1 MPTSE
6 HQRDPATELE
16 RLDAELTVLRG
27 EIDSLRA
34 ELVDA
39 GPMDSVDRTSIL
51 EQVEERQSVVATL
64 ERRRD
69 ALRDAGHSAPQ
80 A

>member
-1 MPTSE
+1 MSTSE
-6 HQRDPATELE
+6 QLPDPATELD

-51 EQVEERQSVVATL
+51 EQVEEREAVTATL
-64 ERRRD
+64 ERRQA
-69 ALRDAGHSAPQ
+69 ALKERLEEQG
-80 A
+80 

>member
-1 MPTSE
+1 MSTSE
-6 HQRDPATELE
+6 QLPDPATELD

-51 EQVEERQSVVATL
+51 EQVEERQSVAATL
-64 ERRRD
+64 ERRRE
-69 ALRDAGHSAPQ
+69 ALLQAGRDAQ
-80 A
+80 